1 MDLFNRIKKVYLLTT
16 IFHTTII
23 VAATAVSFF
32 LIRYLGGSEIMG
44 FAGAYIACIGGK
56 LLGADDTVQ
65 NYVLAVED
73 VE

>member
-32 LIRYLGGSEIMG
+32 LIRHLGGSELMG
-44 FAGAYIACIGGK
+44 FVGAYISTLVGK
-56 LLGADDTVQ
+56 LLGANDTVQ
-65 NYVLAVED
+65 NYCDAIEAK
-73 VE
+73 E